1 MRLLCYIIYVKP
13 HLDGARTHTQRRQ
26 AEEVRLRNTPID
38 DCVRTERER
47 ESSIQ
52 FKYKRSTRTLD
63 NYMYVVVV
71 S

>member
-47 ESSIQ
+47 EFNTVQIQ
-52 FKYKRSTRTLD
+52 AQHKDSR
-63 NYMYVVVV
+63 
-71 S
+71 